1 MRVPPF
7 SAATGFTNAGKYTA
21 VIACTFANGSR
32 RHLKL
37 LTEDPNVALRHHP
50 VVMLIDRLNQLL
62 KLCRSLRSPLLFS
75 LNDMQ
80 IPLRQC
86 TATYGQRTPNYHAK

>member
-7 SAATGFTNAGKYTA
+7 IAATGFTNAGKYTV

-50 VVMLIDRLNQLL
+50 VVMLIDRFESTPQTLPLA
-62 KLCRSLRSPLLFS
+62 SIPAPLL
-75 LNDMQ
+75 
-80 IPLRQC
+80 
-86 TATYGQRTPNYHAK
+86 T

>member
-1 MRVPPF
+1 
-7 SAATGFTNAGKYTA
+7 
-21 VIACTFANGSR
+21 
-32 RHLKL
+32 
-37 LTEDPNVALRHHP
+37 
-50 VVMLIDRLNQLL
+50 MLIDRLNQLL

-86 TATYGQRTPNYHAK
+86 TATYGQRTLNYHAK